1 MLRVSLEEAKP
12 RLLDLINAVLKGETV
27 FIIKDS
33 QQTVQLVPAVPPPR
47 RQFGSA
53 KGLIVM
59 AEDFDA
65 PLSDFDEYMP

>member
-1 MLRVSLEEAKP
+1 MIQVNPEEAKL
-12 RLLDLINAVLKGETV
+12 RLLDLIDAVLKGEAV
-27 FIIKDS
+27 FIIHDL
-33 QQTVQLVPAVPPPR
+33 QQAVQLVPAVSPAR

-65 PLSDFDEYMP
+65 PLPDFNAYML